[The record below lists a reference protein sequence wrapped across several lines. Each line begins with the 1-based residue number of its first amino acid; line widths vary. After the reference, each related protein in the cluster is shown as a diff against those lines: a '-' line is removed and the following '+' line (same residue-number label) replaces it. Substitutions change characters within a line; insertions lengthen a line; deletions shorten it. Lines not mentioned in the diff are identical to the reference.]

1 MRERERM
8 KRDKRN
14 DTKRRA
20 KNAQARSGCE
30 QGEEVIEMHE
40 PSK

>member
-20 KNAQARSGCE
+20 KNAQTRVDA
-30 QGEEVIEMHE
+30 
-40 PSK
+40 SKGKK